1 MQTVGGAA
9 LDELCINTIRTLAI
23 DGVQKANSGHPGL
36 PMGAAAMAYVL
47 WTRHLRHNPADPQ
60 WPGRDRFVLSAG
72 HGSMLLYSLLHLTGY
87 DLSLDDLR
95 NFRQLD
101 SKTPGHPEHG
111 LTPGVEATTGPLG
124 QGFATGVG
132 MALAAEAL
140 EARFGRPGFDLVP
153 SRIFGLVS
161 DGDLMEGVAS
171 EAASLAGHL
180 KLGRLVYLYDDNHIS
195 LDGPTDLS
203 FSEDVVARFASYG
216 WHTQAVADGNDV
228 EALDRAIAAAIAET
242 GRPSLIAVRTHI
254 GFGSPNRQDT
264 ALAHGQ
270 PLGPDEVRL
279 TKQAYGW
286 PTEPDFLVPPEA
298 QAHFR
303 AALRRGR
310 QWQTE
315 WEDGVKR
322 FGAAHPE
329 AARAW
334 RAALAGELPRDWQ
347 DALPRFGDEGV
358 ATRAA
363 FGVVLNALASRIPT
377 LLGGSADLSGSNET
391 TIKGGGVFSAGERG
405 GRNLYYGVREHAM
418 GAAMNGI
425 TLFGGFRP
433 FGGTFLTFS
442 DYMRGSIRL
451 AALQDLPVMY
461 VFTHDSI
468 GLGEDGPTHQPV
480 EHLAALRAM
489 PNLAVLRPADGNE
502 TAGAWAVAL
511 ERQGGPTA
519 FILSRQKLPGLT
531 PAEGAAK
538 RVACGAYILGQDA
551 GSVPDLILMASGS
564 ELQWAVAAARTLAG
578 EGKRVRVVSFPS
590 LELFKAQPKEY
601 RESVLPAACRRRL
614 AIEAAVAQ
622 PWWEWVG
629 LDGGVVS
636 LEHFGASAPAERLFA
651 RYGFTSESVVERAR
665 RLLG

>member
-1 MQTVGGAA
+1 MQTVGVAA

-87 DLSLDDLR
+87 NLSLDDLR

-132 MALAAEAL
+132 MAIAAEAL

-153 SRIFGLVS
+153 SRIFALVS
-161 DGDLMEGVAS
+161 DGDLMEGIAS

-203 FSEDVVARFASYG
+203 FSEDVRARFASYG
-216 WHTQAVADGNDV
+216 WHTQAVADGNDL
-228 EALDRAIAAAIAET
+228 EALDHAITAAIAET

-254 GFGSPNRQDT
+254 GFGSPNRQDS
-264 ALAHGQ
+264 AQAHGQ
-270 PLGPDEVRL
+270 PLGAEEVRL

-298 QAHFR
+298 REHFR
-303 AALRRGR
+303 AALQRGR
-310 QWQTE
+310 QAQDA
-315 WEDGVKR
+315 WEEGLRR

-329 AARAW
+329 AAQALQ
-334 RAALAGELPRDWQ
+334 AAISGELPDDWQ
-347 DALPRFGDEGV
+347 DALPRFGDEAV

-363 FGVVLNALASRIPT
+363 FGTVLNALAGRLPT

-391 TIKGGGVFSAGERG
+391 TIKGGGVFAAGDRG

-425 TLFGGFRP
+425 ALFRGLRP

-489 PNLAVLRPADGNE
+489 PNLAVLRPADANE

-511 ERQGGPTA
+511 ERREGPSA

-531 PAEGAAK
+531 PAEGAAE
-538 RVACGAYILGQDA
+538 RVARGAYILGQDA
-551 GSVPDLILMASGS
+551 GGVPDLILMASGS

-578 EGKRVRVVSFPS
+578 EGRRVRVVSAPS

-601 RESVLPAACRRRL
+601 RDTVLPAACRRRL

-629 LDGGVVS
+629 LDGDVVS
-636 LEHFGASAPAERLFA
+636 LEHFGASAPADRLFA
-651 RYGFTSESVVERAR
+651 RYGFTPEAVVARAR

>member
-1 MQTVGGAA
+1 MQTVGVAA
-9 LDELCINTIRTLAI
+9 LDEVCINTIRTLSI
-23 DGVQKANSGHPGL
+23 DGVEKANSGHPGL

-111 LTPGVEATTGPLG
+111 ITSGVEATTGPLG

-132 MALAAEAL
+132 MAIAAEAL
-140 EARFGRPGFDLVP
+140 EARFGRPGFDLIP
-153 SRIFGLVS
+153 SRIFALVS
-161 DGDLMEGVAS
+161 DGDLMEGIAS

-203 FSEDVVARFASYG
+203 FSEDVVARFESYG
-216 WHTQAVADGNDV
+216 WHTQAVADGNDL
-228 EALDRAIAAAIAET
+228 EAVDRAISAAVAET

-254 GFGSPNRQDT
+254 GFGSPNRQDS
-264 ALAHGQ
+264 AKAHGQ
-270 PLGPDEVRL
+270 PLGADEVRL

-286 PTEPDFLVPPEA
+286 PAEPDFLVPPEA
-298 QAHFR
+298 RAHFR
-303 AALRRGR
+303 TVLQRGR
-310 QWQTE
+310 QWQAE
-315 WEDGVKR
+315 WEEGLKR
-322 FGAAHPE
+322 YGQAHPE
-329 AARAW
+329 AA
-334 RAALAGELPRDWQ
+334 AALRSALSGELPQGWLQ
-347 DALPRFGDEGV
+347 AVPAFGQEAV

-363 FGVVLNALASRIPT
+363 FGTVLNAVAGPVPT

-391 TIKGGGVFSAGERG
+391 TIKGAGVFSAAERG

-425 TLFGGFRP
+425 ALFGGCRP

-451 AALQDLPVMY
+451 AALQDLPVIY

-468 GLGEDGPTHQPV
+468 GLGEDGPTHQPI

-502 TAGAWAVAL
+502 TAGAWVVAL
-511 ERQGGPTA
+511 ERRGGPSA
-519 FILSRQKLPGLT
+519 LILSRQKLPGLT
-531 PAEGAAK
+531 SAEGAAE
-538 RVACGAYILGQDA
+538 RVARGAYVLGQDGGA
-551 GSVPDLILMASGS
+551 DPDLILMASGS
-564 ELQWAVAAARTLAG
+564 EVQLAVAAARALGG
-578 EGKRVRVVSFPS
+578 EGLRVRVVSAPS

-601 RESVLPAACRRRL
+601 RESVLPRGCRRRL
-614 AIEAAVAQ
+614 AIEAAVGQ

-629 LDGGVVS
+629 LDGDVVS
-636 LEHFGASAPAERLFA
+636 LEHFGASGPAERLFA
-651 RYGFTSESVVERAR
+651 RYGFTPEAVAERAR